1 MKADGNYR
9 KSSFLITLQKTSRHR
24 VQTQQSHTVGHSAR
38 KFSWFSY
45 VPVCNVSQ
53 HQLAPVDKGQAG
65 KPQSWRSPW
74 SKKLGNVCPP
84 SLWGAQR
91 GCPATGQQHPLRLCH
106 RAAGPQDTTRV
117 KDTLVHKHHANQW
130 SMCHALG
137 GDNPKVAG
145 NGIPA
150 PQSPAEEHC

>member
-53 HQLAPVDKGQAG
+53 PQLAPLVLSSGTKDKQGSLKQLCTDHPGARNWEM
-65 KPQSWRSPW
+65 SV
-74 SKKLGNVCPP
+74 LPP
-84 SLWGAQR
+84 YGEHKGAAQQL
-91 GCPATGQQHPLRLCH
+91 QQHPLRLCH

-117 KDTLVHKHHANQW
+117 KDILVHKHHTNQW
-130 SMCHALG
+130 SMCHAPG
-137 GDNPKVAG
+137 G
-145 NGIPA
+145 
-150 PQSPAEEHC
+150 

>member
-53 HQLAPVDKGQAG
+53 PQLAPLVLSSGTKDKQGSLKQLCTELEITPEQETG
-65 KPQSWRSPW
+65 KCLS
-74 SKKLGNVCPP
+74 
-84 SLWGAQR
+84 SLLMGSTK
-91 GCPATGQQHPLRLCH
+91 GLSSNC
-106 RAAGPQDTTRV
+106 
-117 KDTLVHKHHANQW
+117 
-130 SMCHALG
+130 SS
-137 GDNPKVAG
+137 
-145 NGIPA
+145 IP
-150 PQSPAEEHC
+150 